1 MHGSIDAGPDLVR
14 HELHGAP
21 GERWIS
27 PVVARIEQSAERADL
42 VAECAVGVVR
52 RPVDALQ
59 TPTFGVGAEHG
70 VLQPGACAQGQ
81 ERGERT
87 QSRKR
92 PRATCHRYRF
102 AASAS

>member
-1 MHGSIDAGPDLVR
+1 M
-14 HELHGAP
+14 GADVGLFLP
-21 GERWIS
+21 QLRMDFPTIRDR
-27 PVVARIEQSAERADL
+27 VHRAE
-42 VAECAVGVVR
+42 
-52 RPVDALQ
+52 ALG
-59 TPTFGVGAEHG
+59 FGVGAEHG